1 MAKLNIFLANESYFE
16 RMLAFEHHVAS
27 RHAYKQEIRHE
38 ENNSQFSFLRIR
50 LPREV
55 VLPYP
60 REQNTMVDHWRKAD
74 MVFVGMIEEHLLGY
88 MVLDVNRLPKT
99 VRLTDLVVLED
110 ARRNGIGTA
119 MLAVCETWAQ
129 NNKYNRVLLDVPLRN
144 DPMVR
149 LAQKCGYAMSGFMQ
163 QYFPNQDPAVFFEKR
178 IG

>member
-1 MAKLNIFLANESYFE
+1 MAKLNIFLADESYFE
-16 RMLAFEHHVAS
+16 QMLDFEHHVTS

-38 ENNSQFSFLRIR
+38 ENSSQFNFLRIR

-55 VLPYP
+55 NLPYP
-60 REQNTMVDHWRKAD
+60 RERETMVEHWRAAD
-74 MVFVGMIEEHLLGY
+74 MVFVGTVEEHLLGY
-88 MVLDVNRLPKT
+88 MVLDVHSLPKT
-99 VRLTDLVVLED
+99 VRVTDLVVLND
-110 ARRNGIGTA
+110 ARCNGIATA

-129 NNKYNRVLLDVPLRN
+129 SNKYNRVLLDVPLRN

-149 LAQKCGYAMSGFMQ
+149 LVQKCGYAMSGFMQ

>member
-1 MAKLNIFLANESYFE
+1 MAKLNIFLADESYYKN
-16 RMLAFEHHVAS
+16 MLDFEHYVSS
-27 RHAYKQEIRHE
+27 RYAYKQEIRNE

-55 VLPYP
+55 NLPYP
-60 REQNTMVDHWRKAD
+60 REQESMVEHWRQAD
-74 MVFVGMIEEHLLGY
+74 LVFVGTIEEHLLGY
-88 MVLDVNRLPKT
+88 MVLDVHSLPRT
-99 VRLTDLVVLED
+99 VRLTDLVVMEA
-110 ARRNGIGTA
+110 ARRNGIATA

-129 NNKYNRVLLDVPLRN
+129 SNKYNRVLLDVPLRN